1 MRPRAKRFR
10 DMARTAKILAEDLT
24 RDQAAAELA
33 RLAKEIAHHDDL
45 YYRKSAPE
53 VSDAEYDALRQRNEE
68 IERRFPD
75 LVRPDSPS
83 KRVGAKPESGF
94 AEVRHAVPMLSLN
107 NAFTRED
114 AGDFIARIRRFLGLK
129 DSDLIELTAEPK
141 IDGLSASLR
150 YEKGKF
156 VQGATRG
163 DGAVGEDVTE
173 NLRRVRDVPHQLKG
187 RAPDILEVRGEVYM

>member
-10 DMARTAKILAEDLT
+10 DMARAAKILVEDLT
-24 RDQAAAELA
+24 REQAATELV

-83 KRVGAKPESGF
+83 KRGGAKPESGF
-94 AEVRHAVPMLSLN
+94 AEGRHAVPVVSLK
-107 NAFTRED
+107 NAVTREG
-114 AGDFIARIRRFLGLK
+114 AGAFLG
-129 DSDLIELTAEPK
+129 
-141 IDGLSASLR
+141 R
-150 YEKGKF
+150 
-156 VQGATRG
+156 TRP
-163 DGAVGEDVTE
+163 
-173 NLRRVRDVPHQLKG
+173 R
-187 RAPDILEVRGEVYM
+187 